1 MALAEDLI
9 GLKVLLLHPFKEQ
22 TVGGENFPSGNIR
35 KMLYLHF
42 AQLKFI
48 CTTSGLTLLTLTT
61 LPRTDTSLSVMSPND
76 MPFIYFLI
84 QVWGQKKNAYIKLNL
99 PIYAA
104 FRFFKV
110 IIDSG

>member
-84 QVWGQKKNAYIKLNL
+84 QVWGQKKCIHKIKLTN
-99 PIYAA
+99 ICC
-104 FRFFKV
+104 F
-110 IIDSG
+110 